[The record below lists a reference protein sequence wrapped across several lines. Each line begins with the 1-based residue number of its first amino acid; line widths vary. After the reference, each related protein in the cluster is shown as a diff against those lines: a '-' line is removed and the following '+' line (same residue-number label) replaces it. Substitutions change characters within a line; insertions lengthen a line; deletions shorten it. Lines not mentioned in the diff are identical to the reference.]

1 MSEQVTVIPLGGH
14 DGNGDALPDG
24 TPLVL
29 LAYEVAPGNTLLSYG
44 IGGDLDS
51 VDYTAFLPLR
61 FRAGGTWSALAPI
74 LESPF
79 DIEVRGRRCN
89 GRAQI
94 WDSRGHGGIA
104 VLAHSSTGKA
114 LLAHSRNTEG
124 V

>member
-1 MSEQVTVIPLGGH
+1 MSEQVTIIPSGGH
-14 DGNGDALPDG
+14 NGDGDALPDG
-24 TPLVL
+24 APLVL
-29 LAYEVAPGNTLLSYG
+29 IAYEVAPGNTLLSYG

-51 VDYTAFLPLR
+51 VDYTVFLPLR
-61 FRAGGTWSALAPI
+61 FRADGIWSALAPK
-74 LESPF
+74 LEKPF
-79 DIEVRGRRCN
+79 DIKVRGRRCK
-89 GRAQI
+89 GRAQV